1 MAHRS
6 VPDLS
11 SGMTIF
17 GSRGGRAPVAA
28 APRVE
33 DPLERQYRF
42 LLRTA
47 PADALEA
54 AHVEAFGA
62 VPESVRAAVLVTVQE
77 ALVAGQRLTTAD
89 RGPLARLVTVGER
102 RTPGTFLAAC
112 PSVARRRLA
121 EAVVDSEAVF
131 GLFSGYAAWDGADP
145 EPADVGVDHGGGH
158 QASGVDPGA
167 EGKAF
172 AHSHALTIPWGGGG
186 A

>member
-1 MAHRS
+1 
-6 VPDLS
+6 
-11 SGMTIF
+11 MTIF
-17 GSRGGRAPVAA
+17 GSRRGRETVDP

-47 PADALEA
+47 PADAMEA
-54 AHVEAFGA
+54 AHVEALGA
-62 VPESVRAAVLVTVQE
+62 VPENVRAAVLLTVQE

-89 RGPLARLVTVGER
+89 RGSLARLVTVGER

-131 GLFSGYAAWDGADP
+131 GLFGGYAVWDGAEP
-145 EPADVGVDHGGGH
+145 EPAELGVDGGGSH
-158 QASGVDPGA
+158 LDSGVDPGA
-167 EGKAF
+167 EGRAF
-172 AHSHALTIPWGGGG
+172 AHSHALTLPWGGGG
-186 A
+186 G